1 MEREDFLARVR
12 ESLGRGTRTEAPPP
26 YRPPAPPPAD
36 ELTARLVHELA
47 AVGGVVHRAASRAA
61 AREAIVGILVERKTR
76 RVVLGATDLLRELEL
91 DGALASAGID
101 VVVADLGDES
111 ERGALREAAFA
122 ADAGVTSADYGVADT
137 GTLALLAR
145 RGQGRAISLLP
156 PLHVAVLDARDVV
169 GELAELFERVRERG
183 ELPSALTL
191 ITGPSRTGDIE
202 LVLTVG
208 VHGPGELHVVVID
221 AATHGDR

>member
-1 MEREDFLARVR
+1 VR

-91 DGALASAGID
+91 DGALASAGVD
-101 VVVADLGDES
+101 VVVADLAGEA

-122 ADAGVTSADYGVADT
+122 ADAGVTSADFGVADT

-145 RGQGRAISLLP
+145 RGQGRALSLLP

>member
-12 ESLGRGTRTEAPPP
+12 ASLGRAARTEAPPP
-26 YRPPAPPPAD
+26 YRPPSPPSAD
-36 ELTARLVHELA
+36 ELTERLVRELTA
-47 AVGGVVHRAASRAA
+47 AGGVVHRAASPTA
-61 AREAIVGILVERKTR
+61 AREAIVGLLVGKKTR
-76 RVVLGATDLLRELEL
+76 RVVLGATSLIRELEL
-91 DGALASAGID
+91 DGALGSAGI
-101 VVVADLGDES
+101 
-111 ERGALREAAFA
+111 
-122 ADAGVTSADYGVADT
+122 GVADT